1 MENNSNLFV
10 NSYCACQFCILFCK
24 HTKELTYSQVV
35 NLFKTDQV
43 TEYNLDLTSGS
54 LTYKTKDKPDETQ
67 KYSVPSVTYFVDDIR
82 DSVNEY
88 NDENPDNQI
97 SYNYTASSSKSWIL
111 SLLPT
116 LLLVVIISILSYY
129 FIKKM

>member
-1 MENNSNLFV
+1 MKNMAKNWKTIVIYLLIPIVLVSFAFYFASIQN
-10 NSYCACQFCILFCK
+10 K
-24 HTKELTYSQVV
+24 TELTYSQVV

-97 SYNYTASSSKSWIL
+97 SYNYTASSSK
-111 SLLPT
+111 
-116 LLLVVIISILSYY
+116 VG
-129 FIKKM
+129 F